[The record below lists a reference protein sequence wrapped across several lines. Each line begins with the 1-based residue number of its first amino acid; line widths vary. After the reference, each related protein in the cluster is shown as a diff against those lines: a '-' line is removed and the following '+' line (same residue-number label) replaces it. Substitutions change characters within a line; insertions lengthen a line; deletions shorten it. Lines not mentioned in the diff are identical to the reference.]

1 MAKRVTTIPATLNRF
16 DSTPLNDFKKRRVA
30 GYARVSTDSEEQATS
45 YDAQV
50 DYYTKYINANAMWQF
65 AGMYTDE
72 GITATNTNHR
82 DGFNQMVEDALAG
95 KIDLIITKSISRFAR
110 NTVDSLTTVRKLKE
124 KGVEIYFEKENIWT
138 LDAKG
143 ELLITIMSSLAQ
155 EESRS
160 ISENT
165 TWGKRKSFADGKASV
180 GFKTFL
186 GYDRGPNG
194 EFVINEEQAITVRY
208 IYKRFLEG
216 LTPYYIAKE
225 LTDMGVKT
233 PAGKDKWYQSSVMSI
248 LQNEKYKGDALL
260 QKTFTKDFLTHKM
273 VVNNGEVP
281 QYYVEGHHEGI
292 VTADQFDQ
300 VQAEILRRK
309 GMQKYSGVGL
319 FSSIIK
325 CGECGSWYGAKVWH
339 SNDKYRKVI
348 YRCNNKYSDGCK
360 CKTPHISEEEI
371 KQMFIK
377 AANELFS
384 EREEILAN
392 TKVMME
398 MVCET
403 DSLDRDLQ
411 DNITDLNIISEQMQV
426 AIAENSRVAL
436 DQGEYEKRYA
446 ELTARYEKAKAG
458 YDDIADQIESKKAKR
473 ELFKGFIRTL
483 EKHDGIIEEF
493 DAGMWSSLVQEVI
506 VKAKDDVRLIFK
518 NGFEVRV
525 PKNHASFEKSESGQ

>member
-1 MAKRVTTIPATLNRF
+1 MAKRVTTIPATLGRF
-16 DSTPLNDFKKRRVA
+16 DSRPLQSKRKRKVA

-50 DYYTKYINANAMWQF
+50 DYYTKYIKANPEWEF
-65 AGMYTDE
+65 AGIYTDD
-72 GITATNTNHR
+72 GITATNTDHR
-82 DGFNQMVEDALAG
+82 NGFNQMVEEALAG

-110 NTVDSLTTVRKLKE
+110 NTVDSLITVRKLKE
-124 KGVEIYFEKENIWT
+124 KGVEIFFEKENIWT

-180 GFKTFL
+180 GFKHFL

-194 EFVINEEQAITVRY
+194 EFVINEEQAVTVRY

-216 LTPYYIAKE
+216 LSNYQIAKE
-225 LTDMGVKT
+225 LTEMGVKT
-233 PAGKDKWYQSSVMSI
+233 PAGKDKWHPSSVLSI

-260 QKTFTKDFLTHKM
+260 QKCFTKDFLTHKR
-273 VVNNGEVP
+273 VVNKGEVP

-292 VTADQFDQ
+292 VTADQFEQ

-309 GMQKYSGVGL
+309 GMQKYSGVGC

-325 CGECGSWYGAKVWH
+325 YAECGSWYGAKVWH

-411 DNITDLNIISEQMQV
+411 DNITELNIISEQMQV

-483 EKHDGIIEEF
+483 EKQDGLTCEF
-493 DAGMWSSLVQEVI
+493 DAGIWSSLVQEVV
-506 VKAKDDVRLIFK
+506 VKAKDDIRFIFK

-525 PKNHASFEKSESGQ
+525 